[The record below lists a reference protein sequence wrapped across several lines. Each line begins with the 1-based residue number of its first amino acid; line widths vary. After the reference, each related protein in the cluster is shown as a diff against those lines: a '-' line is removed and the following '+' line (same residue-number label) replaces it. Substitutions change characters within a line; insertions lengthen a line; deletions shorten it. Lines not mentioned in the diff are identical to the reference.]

1 MNKLQKLRKFIK
13 GYGLEGIHTFPVR
26 SLNPAETV
34 LVYNEDGVK
43 IFHSWYYE
51 YIDIIGLT
59 KDEFLSLA
67 DVLDIEEEAEPK
79 CMDLPKVSI
88 QGAGNAEGQEMSG
101 TVYKVMAEMEYK
113 FEIGAIIALL
123 RKLMMATR
131 DYNIAHPKYIGV
143 QVEDVLNFLIDAMVE
158 SLKKEKQE
166 EEKC

>member
-1 MNKLQKLRKFIK
+1 MMDKMQKLREFIK
-13 GYGLEGIHTFPVR
+13 GYGLTGIQTFSVR
-26 SLNPAETV
+26 SLNPGETIQI
-34 LVYNEDGVK
+34 YDEDGVK
-43 IFHSWYYE
+43 IFVSWYYR

-59 KDEFLSLA
+59 KDEFQSLA

-79 CMDLPKVSI
+79 VMDLPKVSI

-123 RKLMMATR
+123 RKLLMATW
-131 DYNIAHPKYIGV
+131 DYNIAHPKHIGV

-158 SLKKEKQE
+158 SMKKEKQE
-166 EEKC
+166 DEK